1 MIIFIE
7 IDKDT
12 TASSWT
18 SYIMASAL
26 WYQMTQSK
34 QSTAKILTW
43 SFCFPAPNKFET
55 GMVKNI
61 QTEDRKTTRLVG
73 QDEKL

>member
-26 WYQMTQSK
+26 WYPMTQRVTERAEHREDLDMIVLFS
-34 QSTAKILTW
+34 ST
-43 SFCFPAPNKFET
+43 
-55 GMVKNI
+55 
-61 QTEDRKTTRLVG
+61 
-73 QDEKL
+73 